1 MIAELGHYAL
11 VLALALGLIQSIVPL
26 IGALG
31 RDAALMR
38 LGSSTAVMQFA
49 FVALAFAA
57 LTVCYVTSDF
67 SVVNVFENSHS
78 MMPLVYKFT
87 SVWGNHE
94 GSMLLWVLILALFG
108 ALVALFGNNLPET
121 LKANVLAVQSW
132 IACAFY
138 LFILLTSNPFLRLT
152 PAPIEGRD
160 LNPILQDI
168 GLAIHPPLLYLGYV
182 GFSIAFSFA
191 IAALI
196 EGRIDAAW
204 ARWVR
209 PWTLAAWMCLTVGIA
224 MGSYWAYYE
233 LGWGGFW
240 FWDPVE
246 NASLMPWLAGTA
258 LLHSAVVME
267 KRNALKIWTLLLA
280 ILAFSLSLIGTF
292 LVRSGVLTSVHTFA
306 SDPARGVFILA
317 ILVFF
322 IGGGLTLFAWRAPM
336 LKQGGLFAPVSREG
350 ALVFNNLFLT
360 TACLTVFVGTLYP
373 LALEA
378 FTNEKISVGAPFF
391 NLTFAPLF
399 IPLLFAMPFGPLLA
413 WKRGDVLG
421 VAQRLMAAF
430 GAGLVAIAVTF
441 VIMGMS
447 SALAPFGIGLALYV
461 MVGALLDLAERTSLF
476 RAPMATVRL
485 RAAGLPR
492 SAWGTA
498 VAHFGIAVTLFGIV
512 CQTWASERIVALK
525 PTQVVALSGYD
536 LTFDGMTQHSGPNFR
551 ELAAKFTVRSGG
563 VLIGTME
570 PSKRSFA
577 SRNMSTTEA
586 ALLTRGASQLYLS
599 LGDTNEDG
607 SIAIRLYHKPMV
619 LLIWLGSL
627 VMMFG
632 GGLSLSDRRLRI
644 GAPKP
649 ARKSAGKPAN
659 SSLQPAE

>member
-1 MIAELGHYAL
+1 MTPELGHFSL
-11 VLALALGLIQSIVPL
+11 VLALGLGLIQSIAPV
-26 IGALG
+26 IGVHR
-31 RDAALMR
+31 RDSSFMQLA
-38 LGSSTAVMQFA
+38 SSTALAQFV
-49 FVALAFAA
+49 FVALSFLA

-67 SVVNVFENSHS
+67 SVATVYENSHS

-94 GSMLLWVLILALFG
+94 GSMLLWVLILSLFG
-108 ALVALFGNNLPET
+108 ALVALFGNNLPAA
-121 LKANVLAVQSW
+121 LKAHVLAVQSW

-138 LFILLTSNPFLRLT
+138 LFILLTSNPFLRLA
-152 PAPIEGRD
+152 PAPFEGRD

-267 KRNALKIWTLLLA
+267 KRNALKIWTILLA
-280 ILAFSLSLIGTF
+280 ILAFSLSLVGTF

-306 SDPARGVFILA
+306 NDPARGVFILA
-317 ILVFF
+317 ILVVF
-322 IGGGLTLFAWRAPM
+322 IGGGLALFAWRAPL
-336 LKQGGLFAPVSREG
+336 LKQGGLFAPISREG
-350 ALVFNNLFLT
+350 ALILNNLFLT

-378 FTNEKISVGAPFF
+378 ITGAKISVGPPFF
-391 NLTFAPLF
+391 NLTFGPLF
-399 IPLLFAMPFGPLLA
+399 VPLLFAMPFGPLLA
-413 WKRGDVLG
+413 WKRGDILG
-421 VAQRLMAAF
+421 VAQRLMGAF
-430 GAGLVAIAVTF
+430 AVGLVTIAV
-441 VIMGMS
+441 VAAAES
-447 SALAPFGIGLALYV
+447 EVSVLAPFGIGLALFV
-461 MVGALLDLAERTSLF
+461 MTGAVTDIVERIGLF
-476 RAPMATVRL
+476 RVPLSVVRQ

-492 SAWGTA
+492 SVWGTA
-498 VAHFGIAVTLFGIV
+498 FAHFGIAVTLLGV
-512 CQTWASERIVALK
+512 VSVGTWANERIVGLK
-525 PTQVVALSGYD
+525 PSQTVSLSGFD
-536 LTFDGMTQHSGPNFR
+536 LSFDGLVQRSGPNYR
-551 ELAAKFTVRSGG
+551 ELVGKFTVRRGG
-563 VLIGTME
+563 VPIATME
-570 PSKRSFA
+570 PAKRSFE
-577 SRNMSTTEA
+577 SRATTTTEA
-586 ALLTRGASQLYLS
+586 ALLTRGFSQLYLS
-599 LGDTNEDG
+599 LGDVNDDG
-607 SIAIRLYHKPMV
+607 SVAVRLYYKPMV
-619 LLIWLGSL
+619 LLIWIGAV

-632 GGLSLSDRRLRI
+632 GALSLSDRRLRI
-644 GAPKP
+644 GAPRPAAKP
-649 ARKSAGKPAN
+649 AVQA
-659 SSLQPAE
+659 AE